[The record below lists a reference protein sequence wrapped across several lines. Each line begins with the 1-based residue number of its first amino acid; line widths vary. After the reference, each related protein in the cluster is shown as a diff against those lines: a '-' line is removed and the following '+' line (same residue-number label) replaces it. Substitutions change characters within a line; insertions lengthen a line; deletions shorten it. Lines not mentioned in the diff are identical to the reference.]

1 LGTSQ
6 LGAQRAGLES
16 QAAGAQ
22 AQALSAL
29 KQRQYEQQLQQE
41 ALAGTRKQDI
51 IDQLIAAGYNPDG
64 GGSGSSGDGAST
76 GGAKMNAI
84 EALAAKT
91 DSLKDK
97 KLVAKINDFVAKNPN
112 ASDAKVAK
120 AFPKLSATLKK

>member
-1 LGTSQ
+1 
-6 LGAQRAGLES
+6 
-16 QAAGAQ
+16 
-22 AQALSAL
+22 L

-41 ALAGTRKQDI
+41 AEAGKRKQDI
-51 IDQLIAAGYNPDG
+51 IDALIAAGYNPNG
-64 GGSGSSGDGAST
+64 GGAGGGPGEGPGEGPGSGGTGGSGSVNT
-76 GGAKMNAI
+76 GGVADTPAVAAKKSAVKL
-84 EALAAKT
+84 LAAKT